1 MSLFNEF
8 CKWINRL
15 EDGTTFTRKELKNDF
30 NDPVG
35 RPTALDTYRRMVEV
49 AGFIE
54 KTSKRGEY
62 RKVKGIPPELRI
74 KNRMLKVAYPE
85 STRYKELDTWIR
97 DIKKRQADETELIW

>member
-8 CKWINRL
+8 CRWLNRL
-15 EDGTTFTRKELKNDF
+15 EDGTVFTRKELKNDF

-35 RPTALDTYRRMVEV
+35 YPTTLDTYRRMVEV

-62 RKVKGIPPELRI
+62 RKVKEIPSELQI
-74 KNRMLKVAYPE
+74 KNQMLKVAYPE
-85 STRYKELDTWIR
+85 SVRYKELNAWIR
-97 DIKKRQADETELIW
+97 DMKKRQAEGTELIW